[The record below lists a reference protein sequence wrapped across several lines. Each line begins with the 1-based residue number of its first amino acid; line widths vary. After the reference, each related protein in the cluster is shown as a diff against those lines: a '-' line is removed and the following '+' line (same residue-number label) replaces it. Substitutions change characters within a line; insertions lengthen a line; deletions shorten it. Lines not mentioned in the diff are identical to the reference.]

1 MSDAQVTREKSFR
14 GISLR
19 LARHY
24 LEKLGGEAVSDERIE
39 ADDWTA
45 SLSAEKVSIGPT
57 LKLTEVTVV
66 FEGDPDA
73 LDGLIERFS
82 QKAMRAGG

>member
-1 MSDAQVTREKSFR
+1 MNAERERREKSYR
-14 GISLR
+14 GISVR

-24 LEKLGGEAVSDERIE
+24 LEKLGGEIVSDERVKGE
-39 ADDWTA
+39 GWTA

-57 LKLTEVTVV
+57 LSLTEVTVV
-66 FEGDPDA
+66 FEGDPEV
-73 LDGLIERFS
+73 LDPLIERFS

>member
-1 MSDAQVTREKSFR
+1 VNAERERREKSYR
-14 GISLR
+14 GISVR

-24 LEKLGGEAVSDERIE
+24 LEKLGGEIVSDERVE
-39 ADDWTA
+39 SDAWTA

-57 LKLTEVTVV
+57 LSLTEVTVV
-66 FEGDPDA
+66 FEGDPEA
-73 LDGLIERFS
+73 LDRLIERFS